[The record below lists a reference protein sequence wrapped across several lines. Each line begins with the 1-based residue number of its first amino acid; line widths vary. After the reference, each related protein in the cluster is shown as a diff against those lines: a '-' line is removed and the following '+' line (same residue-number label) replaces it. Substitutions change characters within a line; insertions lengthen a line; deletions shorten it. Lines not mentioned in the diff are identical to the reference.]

1 MRAPKSIPRRILT
14 LRQHAARTAA
24 RTLFRVAMPHRRW
37 KTPAGATELEARARD
52 GLRLRGWTRAPAT
65 AKPIGTVLI
74 VHGLTRN
81 CTLDGIPWWSEQFV
95 AGGWATAAID
105 LRGHGRS
112 ADDIVTFG
120 ANEALDVSGAF
131 DACALLGF
139 PRPWV
144 VMGGS
149 LGALAAQCAVLDDH
163 RIDAVALL
171 AMPASPWHGVRKGGR
186 AIAELARS
194 ELRTHLGR
202 PAAAAAAAVLTACG
216 RAARGIARLVD
227 AAHGGDILAA
237 GDVRRRPLPPHMPA
251 VLAVV
256 GDRDVYDWRMT
267 AAAWAPWRDATGA
280 RPFLSPAQA
289 PEQRAWFVLAPGY
302 GHPPASP
309 HLLEWPGLRGVL
321 FELLAALTPTAR

>member
-1 MRAPKSIPRRILT
+1 MLDPEAMPRRVTT

-24 RTLFRVAMPHRRW
+24 RALFSFAMPHRRW
-37 KTPAGATELEARARD
+37 RVPAGTHEFETHARD
-52 GLRLRGWTRAPAT
+52 RVRLRGWVRAPAR
-65 AKPIGTVLI
+65 PIGTVLI

-95 AGGWATAAID
+95 AHGWATAAVD

-112 ADDIVTFG
+112 GNAIITFG
-120 ANEALDVSGAF
+120 AHEALDVRAAL
-131 DACALLGF
+131 DACARLGF

-149 LGALAAQCAVLDDH
+149 LGALAAQCAALDDP
-163 RIDAVALL
+163 RIDGVALL

-194 ELRTHLGR
+194 ELDTHLGR
-202 PAAAAAAAVLTACG
+202 PAATLAAGVLTACG

-237 GDVRRRPLPPHMPA
+237 GDVRRRPLPKPLPS
-251 VLAVV
+251 VLAIV

-267 AAAWAPWRDATGA
+267 AAAFAPWRAAAGA

-289 PEQRAWFVLAPGY
+289 PDQRAWFVLAPGY

-309 HLLEWPGLRGVL
+309 HLLEWPNLRGVL
-321 FELLAALTPTAR
+321 LEFLDTLTRTAR